1 MYGPHS
7 LGKGTP
13 SKYSVVV
20 VLSSLVIV
28 SVFLWIGRE
37 PSSGI
42 TAPDALPAGLLF
54 TGVALGNLLVGLT
67 YVEALQYTKSIVE
80 NDALLN

>member
-7 LGKGTP
+7 LGKETP

-20 VLSSLVIV
+20 VLSSPVIA
-28 SVFLWIGRE
+28 SAFLWIGRE

-42 TAPDALPAGLLF
+42 TVPDALPAGLLF
-54 TGVALGNLLVGLT
+54 TGVALGNLLVRLA
-67 YVEALQYTKSIVE
+67 YVEALQYTKSVLE
-80 NDALLN
+80 DDKLFK

>member
-1 MYGPHS
+1 MVPLDWTRTVDRNNGP
-7 LGKGTP
+7 KC
-13 SKYSVVV
+13 
-20 VLSSLVIV
+20 
-28 SVFLWIGRE
+28 
-37 PSSGI
+37 
-42 TAPDALPAGLLF
+42 ALAGFLF